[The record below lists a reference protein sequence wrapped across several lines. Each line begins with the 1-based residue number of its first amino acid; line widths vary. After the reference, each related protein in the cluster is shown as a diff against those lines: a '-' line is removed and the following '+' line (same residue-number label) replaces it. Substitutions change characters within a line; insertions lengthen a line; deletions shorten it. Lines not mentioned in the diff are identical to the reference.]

1 MSQRIYH
8 GEISPKQVAEAIIAH
23 FHRGNYKTQRI
34 GSGEQVMVQI
44 ATSQIRRSGGQT
56 ALSVTIR
63 QVEDGITV
71 DVGKQAWLGIAASL
85 GQTALQAIRN
95 PLSLIG
101 RLDDIAQDIESLQ
114 LTEEIW
120 EVIDQFAQ
128 TVGTGFALS
137 ERLQRIVCDYCE
149 TANPVGTSNCIACG
163 APLGA
168 VHPTT
173 CVYCGFVLQKKEKIC
188 PNCKKVLP

>member
-8 GEISPKQVAEAIIAH
+8 GSLSPKQTAETIISH
-23 FHRGNYKTQRI
+23 FHRGNYRTQQI

-44 ATSQIRRSGGQT
+44 ATSQVRRSGGQT

-137 ERLQRIVCDYCE
+137 ERLQRIVCEYCD

-163 APLGA
+163 APLGT
-168 VHPTT
+168 VQPTT
-173 CVYCGFVLQKKEKIC
+173 CVYCGFVIQKNEKIC
-188 PNCKKVLP
+188 PNCKKALP